1 MSTLPQFRAGEP
13 TPTRYGLCVL
23 LGLIGSTWREPR
35 SSRSDHADRTVRDR
49 HRRHLR
55 SGVVGA
61 GVSRSGRPRRE
72 RGEPMKLTTR
82 RTLRQWFLDAP
93 YGTFYGLI
101 GLGAALIGL
110 GIVVEADAV
119 ALVGFL
125 GILGWPT
132 STRSPRPT
140 RARRVGPLWTRPH
153 GATVRPAGR
162 VSTKPK
168 RRRRSTSARRRAV
181 PTGQAER
188 IERSPPVATIA
199 DGGEMGEADQD
210 EVRG

>member
-1 MSTLPQFRAGEP
+1 
-13 TPTRYGLCVL
+13 
-23 LGLIGSTWREPR
+23 
-35 SSRSDHADRTVRDR
+35 
-49 HRRHLR
+49 
-55 SGVVGA
+55 
-61 GVSRSGRPRRE
+61 
-72 RGEPMKLTTR
+72 MKLTTR

-125 GILGWPT
+125 GILGVAYLHEESKTDACPT
-132 STRSPRPT
+132 CRSAVDATSRRYCSTCGARLDELEAAPPIDERVDERFRP
-140 RARRVGPLWTRPH
+140 VGLN
-153 GATVRPAGR
+153 
-162 VSTKPK
+162 
-168 RRRRSTSARRRAV
+168 
-181 PTGQAER
+181 E